1 MKKIYESPKSTVIEM
16 NTQQALL
23 TGSDL
28 SLTIDSDNPGSFD
41 TAESHEFDAFELL
54 GY

>member
-23 TGSDL
+23 AGSDL
-28 SLTIDSDNPGSFD
+28 SLTIDSDPGSFD
-41 TAESHEFDAFELL
+41 TAESRELDILELL
-54 GY
+54 GN